1 MSPMMRTV
9 LGFVAAGM
17 LAASV
22 WAQEAADI
30 QRLFE
35 AGRDQQVVDGVRT
48 GTEPAVVYLAAQSY
62 ERLGNPARAL
72 ELYQTLSRRSAT
84 DAWRFIGLSARALLE
99 NRRADAVTAARQA
112 VGLAA
117 NLAAAHYQLGITLSG
132 VQNWSGAAEAFDRAS
147 LLNPT
152 LAYAHYY
159 RGFALYETG
168 RYDLAAAAF
177 VRFLTLAPRAPERAD
192 VQQILDMLD

>member
-1 MSPMMRTV
+1 MMRKA
-9 LGFVAAGM
+9 LGFVAASM
-17 LAASV
+17 VAAAVS
-22 WAQEAADI
+22 AQNAADI

-35 AGRDQQVVDGVRT
+35 TGRDRQVVDAVRT
-48 GTEPAVVYLAAQSY
+48 GAEPAVIYLAAQSY
-62 ERLGNPARAL
+62 QRLGNPARAL
-72 ELYQTLSRRSAT
+72 NLYQTLSRRSEK

-99 NRRADAVTAARQA
+99 NRHAEAVTSARQA

-117 NLAAAHYQLGITLSG
+117 DLAAAHYQLGITLSG
-132 VQNWSGAAEAFDRAS
+132 VQNWSAAAEAFDRAS

-168 RYDLAAAAF
+168 RYDLAASAF
-177 VRFLTLAPRAPERAD
+177 VRFLTLAPLAPERAD